1 MPKLVGN
8 QLRERRNERVRPG
21 RIPDCMTLGGVHD
34 GHGGSQGL
42 GRRGVPE
49 RFGALQYCRIFGIIN
64 LARCPNQR
72 RTHSSQKPDIYD
84 LMVTDIFIV
93 SPGRKIKFCDSSVFR
108 NYKNSIEAELFEV
121 DRIVVA
127 SPGKLTQMK

>member
-1 MPKLVGN
+1 MVTEAARGWDDEGFLNV
-8 QLRERRNERVRPG
+8 
-21 RIPDCMTLGGVHD
+21 
-34 GHGGSQGL
+34 SGL
-42 GRRGVPE
+42 CNIVEYSALLIWRGV
-49 RFGALQYCRIFGIIN
+49 
-64 LARCPNQR
+64 PNQR